1 MKPDELLVNALNFS
15 EYSKGGEYSASDIC
29 GEPLQIKLKK
39 KYPNQDDVKPLDKVA
54 SWVGTGAHLQLERF
68 IAAENEFGATNM
80 ESEVKL
86 KFKNLSGTADVIL
99 DGNIICDLKTSKEAT
114 LKTTI
119 KKPEKWIKQLSVYN
133 YLNHKQRGHDMAEFG
148 YIFWIAVDT
157 RKIGTTKIKLMT
169 LKETVAM
176 IKEFMVDMEIPIED
190 ETKCKSCSWLWKW
203 CPVRKKCDFYQEDDM
218 TGIDDWTN

>member
-68 IAAENEFGATNM
+68 IAAENEFGSTNM

-86 KFKNLSGTADVIL
+86 KYKNLSGTADVIL

-119 KKPEKWIKQLSVYN
+119 KSPQKWAIQLSIYN
-133 YLNHKQRGHDMAEFG
+133 YLNHKQSGCELATHG

-157 RKIGTTKIKLMT
+157 RKIGTLKVELMS
-169 LKETVAM
+169 LDGTVAM
-176 IKEFMVDMEIPIED
+176 IREFMFQMSIPIED
-190 ETKCKSCSWLWKW
+190 EAKCKSCSWLAPW
-203 CPVRKKCDFYQEDDM
+203 CPVRSKCDFYLEDDM
-218 TGIDDWTN
+218 TKIDDW

>member
-15 EYSKGGEYSASDIC
+15 EYSKGAEFSASDIC

-54 SWVGTGAHLQLERF
+54 AWVGTGCHIQLERF
-68 IAAENEFGATNM
+68 IESENEFGATNM

-119 KKPEKWIKQLSVYN
+119 KKPENWTKQLSVYN
-133 YLNHKQRGHDMAEFG
+133 YLNHKQRGHDMTEYG
-148 YIFWIAVDT
+148 YIFWIAVDS
-157 RKIGTTKIKLMT
+157 RKIGTTKIKLI
-169 LKETVAM
+169 LSK
-176 IKEFMVDMEIPIED
+176 
-190 ETKCKSCSWLWKW
+190 
-203 CPVRKKCDFYQEDDM
+203 RQ
-218 TGIDDWTN
+218 